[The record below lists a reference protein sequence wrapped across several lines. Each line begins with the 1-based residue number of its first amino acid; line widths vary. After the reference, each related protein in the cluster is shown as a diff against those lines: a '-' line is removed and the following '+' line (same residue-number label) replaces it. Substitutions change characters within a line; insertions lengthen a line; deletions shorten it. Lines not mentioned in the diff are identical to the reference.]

1 MTLVGYVAFL
11 DPAKASASAAIRALA
26 ARGVAT
32 KVLTGDNEFVTRKIC
47 ADVGL
52 AVSGVLHGSEIE
64 RMNDV
69 ELAPAVES
77 ANVFAKLNPLH
88 KERIVRAL
96 RANGHV
102 TGFMGDGI
110 NDAAA
115 LHAADVGI
123 TVDSAVDI
131 SKEAADIVL
140 LEKSLAVL
148 EHGVIEGLRT
158 FVNMLKYIRMTA
170 SSNFGNVLSVLL
182 ASAFLP
188 FLPMLPI
195 HLLLQNLLYDLSQT
209 AIPFDNVDDE
219 SLRTPLHWEPR
230 ELLRFMLSFGPISSL
245 FDVLTFALMWAVF
258 NAQTLAAQTLFQSGW
273 FVEGLLSQTLVVHMV
288 RTRGRPFIDS
298 RAAAPLLATSVVVVA
313 AGLLL
318 PASALAPV
326 LRLQPLPLPYFG
338 WLAALLLA
346 YGLAVQAMKRFYTAR
361 YRWR

>member
-1 MTLVGYVAFL
+1 
-11 DPAKASASAAIRALA
+11 
-26 ARGVAT
+26 
-32 KVLTGDNEFVTRKIC
+32 VTRKIC

-52 AVSGVLHGSEIE
+52 AVTSVLRGSDIE
-64 RMNDV
+64 PMDDAA
-69 ELAPAVES
+69 LSKAVES

-102 TGFMGDGI
+102 TGFIGDGI

-123 TVDSAVDI
+123 SVESAVDI
-131 SKEAADIVL
+131 AKEAADIVL
-140 LEKSLAVL
+140 LEKSLVVL
-148 EHGVIEGLRT
+148 EQGVIEGRRT

-195 HLLLQNLLYDLSQT
+195 HLLVQNLLYDLSQT
-209 AIPFDNVDDE
+209 ALPFDNVDDE
-219 SLRTPLHWEPR
+219 ALQSPQHWEPR
-230 ELLRFMLSFGPISSL
+230 ELLRFMLHFGPVSSL
-245 FDVLTFALMWAVF
+245 FDVLTFVLMWTVF
-258 NAQTLAAQTLFQSGW
+258 HAQTLATQTLFQSGW
-273 FVEGLLSQTLVVHMV
+273 FVEGLLSQTLVVHMI

-298 RAAAPLLATSVVVVA
+298 RAAAPLLVTSMVVVA

-318 PASALAPV
+318 PASALAPA
-326 LRLQPLPLPYFG
+326 LRLQALPPTYFG
-338 WLAALLLA
+338 WLAAMLLA
-346 YGLAVQAMKRFYTAR
+346 YGAAVQWMKRRYSAR
-361 YRWR
+361 HGWR